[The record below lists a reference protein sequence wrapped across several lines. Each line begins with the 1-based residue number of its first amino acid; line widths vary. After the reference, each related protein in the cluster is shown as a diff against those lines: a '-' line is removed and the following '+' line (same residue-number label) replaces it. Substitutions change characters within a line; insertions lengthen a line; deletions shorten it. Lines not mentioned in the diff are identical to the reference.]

1 MKKRILALLLGAVM
15 VFSATA
21 CNNDTTSS
29 ITSADNSSV
38 VSETES
44 NKDETTGEAETSAP
58 ESSDAE
64 TSAPET
70 TTTKEPE
77 TSAPETT
84 TTKEPETSASETTTT
99 KKPETEATPAPETTT
114 SATETPESKPEEN
127 KPIEATGGF
136 KVVGDTLYDAN
147 GNEFV
152 MRGVNH
158 AHTWFRQHMDTA
170 LEAIAKTG
178 SNTVR
183 IVLSDG
189 DQWNRIPVDEVK
201 KIIEKCKALKMIAVV
216 EVHDGTGK
224 DEVSYLNNAVDYWIE
239 VKDALIGNE
248 AYVILNIANE
258 WYGSWD
264 NLDKWAEGY
273 KQAIP
278 KLRAAGIKNT
288 IMVDCAGWGQLSNSV
303 IKHGKEV
310 FEADEQANTMFS
322 IHMYGTAGKNKS
334 TISRA
339 INGAILLD
347 LCLVVGEFG
356 YNHSDGDVDEAT
368 ILEMS
373 VEKNKGYLGWSWK
386 GNGGGVEYLDIA
398 KDWEGKTL
406 SSDWG
411 EVLINGKNGI
421 KETSKVCSVFE

>member
-1 MKKRILALLLGAVM
+1 MKKRIIALLLSAVM
-15 VFSATA
+15 ALSVTA
-21 CNNDTTSS
+21 CNGDTTSS
-29 ITSADNSSV
+29 DVSSENSSS
-38 VSETES
+38 VSQTGS
-44 NKDETTGEAETSAP
+44 GKDETSSSETSAS
-58 ESSDAE
+58 ESE

-70 TTTKEPE
+70 TTSEPETSAPETSTSEPETSAPETSTSEPE

-84 TTKEPETSASETTTT
+84 TTQKQENDD
-99 KKPETEATPAPETTT
+99 PA
-114 SATETPESKPEEN
+114 
-127 KPIEATGGF
+127 EATGGF
-136 KVVGDTLYDAN
+136 KVVGDKLYDAN

-170 LEAIAKTG
+170 LEAIAATG
-178 SNTVR
+178 ANTVR

-189 DQWNRIPVDEVK
+189 DQWDRIPVDEVK
-201 KIIEKCKALKMIAVV
+201 KVIEKCKSLKMIAVV
-216 EVHDGTGK
+216 EVHDATGK

-258 WYGSWD
+258 WYGSWN
-264 NLDKWAEGY
+264 NLEKWAEGY

-278 KLRAAGIKNT
+278 KLRDAGIKNT
-288 IMVDCAGWGQLSNSV
+288 IMVDCAGWGQLSDSF
-303 IKHGKEV
+303 IRYGKDV
-310 FEADEQANTMFS
+310 LAADEQENTMFS

-334 TISRA
+334 TINRA
-339 INGAILLD
+339 IGGAVILD

-356 YNHSDGDVDEAT
+356 HNHSDGDVDEAT

-421 KETSKVCSVFE
+421 RETSKMCTVFE

>member
-1 MKKRILALLLGAVM
+1 MKKRILALLLSAMM

-21 CNNDTTSS
+21 CNGDTTSGIVS
-29 ITSADNSSV
+29 SDDSSV
-38 VSETES
+38 VSQIENSSDEKEEQSNTES
-44 NKDETTGEAETSAP
+44 SE
-58 ESSDAE
+58 AE

-84 TTKEPETSASETTTT
+84 TTKEPETSAPETTTT
-99 KKPETEATPAPETTT
+99 V
-114 SATETPESKPEEN
+114 KPEEDE
-127 KPIEATGGF
+127 PVQATGGF
-136 KVVGDTLYDAN
+136 KVLGDKLYDAN

-158 AHTWFRQHMDTA
+158 AHTWFRQHLDTA

-201 KIIEKCKALKMIAVV
+201 EIIEKCKAHKMIAVV

-288 IMVDCAGWGQLSNSV
+288 IMVDCAGWGQLSNSF

-398 KDWEGKTL
+398 KDWEGTTL

>member
-1 MKKRILALLLGAVM
+1 MKKRIIALLLSAVM
-15 VFSATA
+15 ALSVTA
-21 CNNDTTSS
+21 CNGNTTSS
-29 ITSADNSSV
+29 DVSSENSSS
-38 VSETES
+38 VSQTES
-44 NKDETTGEAETSAP
+44 GKDETSSSETSASEP
-58 ESSDAE
+58 E

-70 TTTKEPE
+70 TTSEPETSAPETSTSEPETSVPETSTSEPE

-84 TTKEPETSASETTTT
+84 TTQKQENDD
-99 KKPETEATPAPETTT
+99 PA
-114 SATETPESKPEEN
+114 
-127 KPIEATGGF
+127 EATGGF
-136 KVVGDTLYDAN
+136 KVVGDKLYDAN

-170 LEAIAKTG
+170 LEAIAATG
-178 SNTVR
+178 ANTVR

-201 KIIEKCKALKMIAVV
+201 KVIEKCKSLKMIAVV
-216 EVHDGTGK
+216 EVHDATGK

-258 WYGSWD
+258 WYGSWN
-264 NLDKWAEGY
+264 NLEKWAEGY

-278 KLRAAGIKNT
+278 KLRDAGIKNT

-356 YNHSDGDVDEAT
+356 HNHSDGDVDEAT

-386 GNGGGVEYLDIA
+386 GNGGGVEYLDIS

-421 KETSKVCSVFE
+421 RETSKICTVFE

>member
-1 MKKRILALLLGAVM
+1 MKKRILALLLSAMM

-21 CNNDTTSS
+21 CNGDT
-29 ITSADNSSV
+29 ASSV
-38 VSETES
+38 VSSDDSGVVSQIENSSDEKEEQSNTES
-44 NKDETTGEAETSAP
+44 SEAETSAP
-58 ESSDAE
+58 ETTTTKEPE
-64 TSAPET
+64 TSVPET

-84 TTKEPETSASETTTT
+84 TTA
-99 KKPETEATPAPETTT
+99 
-114 SATETPESKPEEN
+114 KPEEDE
-127 KPIEATGGF
+127 PVQATGGF
-136 KVVGDTLYDAN
+136 KVLGDKLYDAN

-158 AHTWFRQHMDTA
+158 AHTWFRQHLDTA

-201 KIIEKCKALKMIAVV
+201 EIIEKCKVHKMIAVV

-288 IMVDCAGWGQLSNSV
+288 IMVDCAGWGQLSNSF

-398 KDWEGKTL
+398 KDWEGTTL

-421 KETSKVCSVFE
+421 KETSKICSVFE

>member
-1 MKKRILALLLGAVM
+1 MKKRLAALLLSALM
-15 VFSATA
+15 VFSVTA
-21 CNNDTTSS
+21 CNNGTTSS
-29 ITSADNSSV
+29 NLSSSESSIVSDAESGTDSKEESKTEESSTPETSVTESSKTETSTPESSEAETSV
-38 VSETES
+38 PETSET
-44 NKDETTGEAETSAP
+44 ETSAP
-58 ESSDAE
+58 ESTTDATTSKPE
-64 TSAPET
+64 TESPET
-70 TTTKEPE
+70 TTDSVK
-77 TSAPETT
+77 
-84 TTKEPETSASETTTT
+84 
-99 KKPETEATPAPETTT
+99 TE
-114 SATETPESKPEEN
+114 KPEE
-127 KPIEATGGF
+127 KPSVEATGGF

-152 MRGVNH
+152 MRGINH
-158 AHTWFRQHMDTA
+158 AHTWFRNNMDTA
-170 LEAIAKTG
+170 LEGIAATG
-178 SNTVR
+178 ANTVR

-189 DQWNRIPVDEVK
+189 DQWTRIPVSEVK
-201 KIIEKCKALKMIAVV
+201 QIIDKCKELKMIAVV

-224 DEVSYLNNAVDYWIE
+224 DDVSYLNNAVDYWIE

-288 IMVDCAGWGQLSNSV
+288 IMVDAAGWGQLSNSF
-303 IKHGKEV
+303 IKYGQEV
-310 FEADEQANTMFS
+310 FAADEQQNTMFS

-334 TISRA
+334 TINKA
-339 INGAILLD
+339 ISGAILLD

-356 YNHSDGDVDEAT
+356 HNHSDGDVDEAT
-368 ILEMS
+368 ILSMS
-373 VEKNKGYLGWSWK
+373 VEKNKGYIGWSWK

-398 KDWEGKTL
+398 KDWAGTTL

-421 KETSKVCSVFE
+421 RETSKICSVFE

>member
-1 MKKRILALLLGAVM
+1 M

-21 CNNDTTSS
+21 CNGDTTSS
-29 ITSADNSSV
+29 IVSSDDSSV
-38 VSETES
+38 VSQIENSSDEKEEQSNTES
-44 NKDETTGEAETSAP
+44 SEAETSAP
-58 ESSDAE
+58 ETTTTKEPETSAHETTTTKEPE

-84 TTKEPETSASETTTT
+84 TTKEPETSAPETTTT
-99 KKPETEATPAPETTT
+99 V
-114 SATETPESKPEEN
+114 KPEEDE
-127 KPIEATGGF
+127 PVQATGGF
-136 KVVGDTLYDAN
+136 KVLGDKLYDAN

-158 AHTWFRQHMDTA
+158 AHTWFRQHLDTA

-201 KIIEKCKALKMIAVV
+201 EIIEKCKAYKMIAVV

-288 IMVDCAGWGQLSNSV
+288 IMVDCAGWGQLSNSF

-398 KDWEGKTL
+398 KDWEGTTL

>member
-1 MKKRILALLLGAVM
+1 MKKRILALLLSAMM

-21 CNNDTTSS
+21 CNGDTTSS
-29 ITSADNSSV
+29 IVSSDDSSV
-38 VSETES
+38 VSQIENSSDEKEEQSNTES
-44 NKDETTGEAETSAP
+44 SE
-58 ESSDAE
+58 AE

-84 TTKEPETSASETTTT
+84 TTV
-99 KKPETEATPAPETTT
+99 
-114 SATETPESKPEEN
+114 KPEEDE
-127 KPIEATGGF
+127 PVQATGGF
-136 KVVGDTLYDAN
+136 KVLGDKLYDAN

-158 AHTWFRQHMDTA
+158 AHTWFRQHLDTA

-201 KIIEKCKALKMIAVV
+201 EIIEKCKAYKMIAVV

-288 IMVDCAGWGQLSNSV
+288 IMVDCAGWGQLSNSF

-398 KDWEGKTL
+398 KDWEGTTL

>member
-1 MKKRILALLLGAVM
+1 MKKRLAALLLSALM

-29 ITSADNSSV
+29 NVSSSDNSV
-38 VSETES
+38 VSEIESDAPSKEESKTEES
-44 NKDETTGEAETSAP
+44 SEAETSSAD
-58 ESSDAE
+58 SSEAE

-70 TTTKEPE
+70 TTTSAPE
-77 TSAPETT
+77 TQAPETT
-84 TTKEPETSASETTTT
+84 TGTTSEAETQ
-99 KKPETEATPAPETTT
+99 APETTT
-114 SATETPESKPEEN
+114 EAATTPEPEEN
-127 KPIEATGGF
+127 APIEATGGF
-136 KVVGDTLYDAN
+136 KVVGDTLYDAK

-152 MRGVNH
+152 MRGINH
-158 AHTWFRQHMDTA
+158 AHTWFRNNMDTA
-170 LEAIAKTG
+170 LEGIAATG
-178 SNTVR
+178 ANTVR

-189 DQWNRIPVDEVK
+189 DQWTRIPVEEVK
-201 KIIEKCKALKMIAVV
+201 KVIDKCKSLKMIAVV

-224 DEVSYLNNAVDYWIE
+224 DDVSYLNNAVDYWIE

-264 NLDKWAEGY
+264 NLDKWADGY

-288 IMVDCAGWGQLSNSV
+288 IMVDAAGWGQLSNSF
-303 IKHGKEV
+303 IKYGKDV
-310 FEADEQANTMFS
+310 LAADEQQNTMFS

-334 TISRA
+334 TIKKA
-339 INGAILLD
+339 INGAIVLD
-347 LCLVVGEFG
+347 MCLVVGEFG
-356 YNHSDGDVDEAT
+356 HDHSDGDVDEAT
-368 ILEMS
+368 ILSMS
-373 VEKNKGYLGWSWK
+373 VEKNKGYIGWSWK

-398 KDWEGKTL
+398 KDWAGTTL

-421 KETSKVCSVFE
+421 RETSKICTVFE